1 MAKPIIM
8 QKLENLQTSKQAVVS
23 GVTSTEIGY
32 LDGVTGPI
40 QTQIGNLTTK
50 DTNLTTEVNNLK
62 NSVSNGK
69 ALVANAITA
78 KGVTTATTAEFQTMA
93 NNIAKLPKGAIKS
106 IQTIYFNSYG
116 TYNKSSGIINAIF
129 VDNPYSSVYS
139 KDVTIAEVN
148 FNSTV
153 IVALNYHV
161 NSNPGAG
168 AMAKLKDSKTVTI
181 SRSTSS
187 DEWVSGAV
195 YLVLEFEPSCVK
207 KVIRG
212 ENKQASYPLYSNGAA
227 TTYIETIAEVDPAKS
242 IIFCNGIYNGN
253 NYLNTANASFIS
265 STQIIHWAAGGGT
278 IGSTAVNTS
287 LLLNHYDIIE
297 FV

>member
-1 MAKPIIM
+1 MGKPTVLE
-8 QKLENLQTSKQAVVS
+8 KLSTLETSKQGVVS
-23 GVTSTEIGY
+23 GVSDAEIGY
-32 LDGVTGPI
+32 LDGVTSKI
-40 QTQIGNLTTK
+40 QEQLNNANAEIS
-50 DTNLTTEVNNLK
+50 NLK
-62 NSVSNGK
+62 NSVGSGK

-265 STQIIHWAAGGGT
+265 STQIIHWASGGGT